1 MAVDLGQ
8 PIEDF
13 TVGAMQGY
21 RGGDPDGDVGRV
33 LSRIRRIE
41 EWPLDPWEEAHLR
54 EAAAFLTDLSRGLD
68 G

>member
-33 LSRIRRIE
+33 L
-41 EWPLDPWEEAHLR
+41 PP
-54 EAAAFLTDLSRGLD
+54 GD
-68 G
+68 GRSFYR